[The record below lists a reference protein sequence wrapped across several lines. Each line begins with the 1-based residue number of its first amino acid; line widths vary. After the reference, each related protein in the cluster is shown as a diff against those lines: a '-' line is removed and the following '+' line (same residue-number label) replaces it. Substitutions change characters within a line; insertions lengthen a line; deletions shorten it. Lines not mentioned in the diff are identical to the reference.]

1 MFRYVML
8 LFFVLVTSSLV
19 AQDSAAVELK
29 EKKIDELI
37 EILGSKEQYEA
48 FINVGLDNILK
59 KYGNKLTESNVKILR
74 EESLQLIQTFLKTD
88 LKRIYSKYLSANEIQ
103 DLIDFY
109 SSPTGMRF
117 RQMQPLITTEIN
129 QVMVN
134 KYMEAFK
141 ENIASKL
148 KSRNDVKSKETP
160 NKEG

>member
-1 MFRYVML
+1 ML

-74 EESLQLIQTFLKTD
+74 EESLQLIQTFLQTD